1 MQTTFQQVVAKQGEI
16 YQAVTMSNYL
26 AVAGRLLEI
35 AIGVMLA
42 LVLVRLEEICRKRDA
57 R

>member
-1 MQTTFQQVVAKQGEI
+1 MTMQQVIAKQQEI
-16 YQAVTMSNYL
+16 IQAVTIGNYL

-35 AIGVMLA
+35 MIGVMLA